1 MTLKRNRPLVTAT
14 ISVAALSMLAACGT
28 RPSLVDYRPVV
39 DSYNTNIATYE
50 GDRTQCVNVAM
61 QAQAE
66 YDRREKEQ
74 RQSNMTVGFIIGAIA
89 GAAVGSTICRCVMS
103 NIRAICLWM
112 LTGTPITI
120 SRTRLRLLHRQ
131 KNPLSS
137 KIVQL
142 RLSLCPNRKSYSL
155 S

>member
-1 MTLKRNRPLVTAT
+1 MTAT

-39 DSYNTNIATYE
+39 DSYNTNMANYE

-74 RQSNMTVGFIIGAIA
+74 CQSNMTVGFIIGAIA
-89 GAAVGSTICRCVMS
+89 GAAVGSATGEAGDGAIVDRCMQNRGYDILNDEGKGMQGLTI
-103 NIRAICLWM
+103 
-112 LTGTPITI
+112 
-120 SRTRLRLLHRQ
+120 Q
-131 KNPLSS
+131 
-137 KIVQL
+137 
-142 RLSLCPNRKSYSL
+142 SL
-155 S
+155 

>member
-39 DSYNTNIATYE
+39 DSYNHETIANYK
-50 GDRTQCVNVAM
+50 GDPDTMCECRL

-74 RQSNMTVGFIIGAIA
+74 RQSLATVGFINWRLPVPPWA
-89 GAAVGSTICRCVMS
+89 GLARRVTARSSGPRWARWKAAGETDYDPTTSPR
-103 NIRAICLWM
+103 
-112 LTGTPITI
+112 
-120 SRTRLRLLHRQ
+120 
-131 KNPLSS
+131 
-137 KIVQL
+137 KIVDRCMQ
-142 RLSLCPNRKSYSL
+142 NRGYEM
-155 S
+155 

>member
-39 DSYNTNIATYE
+39 DSYNMNMANYK

-89 GAAVGSTICRCVMS
+89 GAAVGSATGEAGDGAIVGATLGTLEGGLAETDYDPMTSPRKTVDRCM
-103 NIRAICLWM
+103 
-112 LTGTPITI
+112 
-120 SRTRLRLLHRQ
+120 Q
-131 KNPLSS
+131 
-137 KIVQL
+137 
-142 RLSLCPNRKSYSL
+142 NRGYEILNDEGKGM
-155 S
+155 